1 MIDGNLALA
10 QLADADLDAGHHRVE
25 DHRIHVVGDGPHVR
39 AAFLLGSHE
48 ARLLIDIED
57 INVIAGPIDLR
68 HVGVFRHVR
77 DANVRLLANVQ
88 IEFS

>member
-1 MIDGNLALA
+1 MVDGNLILT

-25 DHRIHVVGDGPHVR
+25 DHRIQVVGDSPHVR

-48 ARLLIDIED
+48 ARHLIDIED
-57 INVIAGPIDLR
+57 VNVIAGPIDLR
-68 HVGVFRHVR
+68 HVGIFRHVR

-88 IEFS
+88 IKFS

>member
-1 MIDGNLALA
+1 MIERNLVLV

-25 DHRIHVVGDGPHVR
+25 DHRIHVVGDSPNIR

-48 ARLLIDIED
+48 ARLLIDVED
-57 INVIAGPIDLR
+57 VNVVAGPIDLR
-68 HVGVFRHVR
+68 HVGILRHVR
-77 DANVRLLANVQ
+77 DANVGLLANVQ

>member
-1 MIDGNLALA
+1 MIDGNLVLA

-25 DHRIHVVGDGPHVR
+25 DHRIHVVGDSPHIR

-68 HVGVFRHVR
+68 HVGIFRHVR

-88 IEFS
+88 IKFS